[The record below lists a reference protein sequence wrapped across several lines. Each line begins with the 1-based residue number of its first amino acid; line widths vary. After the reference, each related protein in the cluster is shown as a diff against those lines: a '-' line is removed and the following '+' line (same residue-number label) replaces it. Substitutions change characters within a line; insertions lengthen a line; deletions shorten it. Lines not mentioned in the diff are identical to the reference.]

1 MLNIIQRSG
10 LLISKKDQYKEYY
23 IKIKEFL
30 ERRTTAYDKS
40 NFIINKFY
48 IESDKYLLI
57 PRYFPIQQ
65 FTFHYKV
72 VNHQHEGAPIE
83 ISHNITPRGDAQ
95 KKAIRYLMKNNNG
108 ILQLSPGVGK
118 TVISIYMIAERKK
131 KTMVLVHRDSL
142 AKQWEKRFLEFTDL
156 KIDDIARLTSVTFE
170 DDLKKPII
178 IATVQTFR
186 SLVKRKSEEFLTH
199 LDNANVGVL
208 VADEVH
214 TSIGAPKLSECS
226 IHIPARYTYGLSAT
240 PDRYDGNGDIIRFH
254 LGDIFS
260 DDDLEGT
267 MDGKVTVI
275 LLDYQIDTPRSYRYV
290 RWGGEF
296 QRSRYLNMIKK
307 SKPFR
312 VAMRGLLG
320 RLKKD
325 RHLICVAERIK
336 LIDELYKETKHESK
350 GLFCGAGPK
359 LEQLDFKV
367 TFATPGKV
375 RDGVDAPWKDC
386 VVMTSPIRNIEQLIG
401 RILRGEI
408 EGKKTPII
416 IDMVDYGC
424 PDISRTFYSRQ
435 KYYDKKEWPIQ
446 YLFFKDGKLN
456 SIDREVAMEIMEGK

>member
-48 IESDKYLLI
+48 IESEKYLLI

-65 FTFHYKV
+65 YTFHYKI

-83 ISHNITPRGDAQ
+83 ISHNITPRSDAQ
-95 KKAIRYLMKNNNG
+95 KKAIKYLLKYPNG
-108 ILQLSPGVGK
+108 ILKLSPGVGK
-118 TVISIYMIAERKK
+118 TVISIYMIAERKR
-131 KTMVLVHRDSL
+131 KTMILVHRDPL
-142 AKQWEKRFLEFTDL
+142 AKQWEQRLLQFTDL
-156 KIDDIARLTSVTFE
+156 KIDDIARLTSNTFE

-178 IATVQTFR
+178 IAMVQTFR
-186 SLVKRKSEEFLTH
+186 SLLKRKPEEFLTH
-199 LDNANVGVL
+199 LNNADVGVL

-214 TSIGAPKLSECS
+214 TSIGAPRLSECS
-226 IHIPARYTYGLSAT
+226 IHIPAKYTYGLSAT

-267 MDGKVTVI
+267 MGGKVTVI
-275 LLDYQIDTPRSYRYV
+275 LLDYQIDTPRSYKYV

-296 QRSRYLNMIKK
+296 QRARYLNMMKK

-312 VAMRGLLG
+312 DALRGLLG
-320 RLKKD
+320 SLKKD

-336 LIDELYKETKHESK
+336 LIDELFKETKHESK

-375 RDGVDAPWKDC
+375 RDGIDAPWKDS
-386 VVMTSPIRNIEQLIG
+386 VIMTSPIRNIEQLVG
-401 RILRGEI
+401 RILREV
-408 EGKKTPII
+408 EGKKEPII

-424 PDISRTFYSRQ
+424 PDISRTFYPRQ
-435 KYYDKKEWPIQ
+435 KFYDKKAWPIQ
-446 YLFFKDGKLN
+446 YLFFKNGKLN
-456 SIDREVAMEIMEGK
+456 PIDREVAMEILEGK

>member
-1 MLNIIQRSG
+1 MLKIFQRSG
-10 LLISKKDQYKEYY
+10 MLISKEHQYKEFY

-40 NFIINKFY
+40 NFIINTFY
-48 IESDKYLLI
+48 VESEKYLLI

-65 FTFHYKV
+65 YTFHYKIE
-72 VNHQHEGAPIE
+72 NHQHEGAPIK
-83 ISHNITPRGDAQ
+83 INHSIVPRSDSQ
-95 KKAIRYLMKNNNG
+95 KKAMKYMLKNHNG

-118 TVISIYMIAERKK
+118 TVISIYMIAERKLK
-131 KTMVLVHRDSL
+131 SIILVHRESL
-142 AKQWEKRFLEFTDL
+142 AKQWEERFLEFTDL
-156 KIDDIARLTSVTFE
+156 KIDDIGRLRSATFE
-170 DDLKKPII
+170 KDLKKPII

-186 SLVKRKSEEFLTH
+186 SLVKRKPEEFLTH
-199 LDNANVGVL
+199 LNNANIGVM

-254 LGDIFS
+254 LGDVFS

-267 MDGKVTVI
+267 MNGKVTVI
-275 LLDYQIDTPRSYRYV
+275 LLDYEIDTPRSFRYV

-312 VAMRGLLG
+312 VAMRGLMS

-336 LIDELYKETKHESK
+336 LIDELFKETKHDSK
-350 GLFCGAGPK
+350 GLFCGGGPK
-359 LEQLDFKV
+359 LEQLDFKI

-386 VVMTSPIRNIEQLIG
+386 VIMTSPIRNIEQLVG
-401 RILRGEI
+401 RILRGV

-416 IDMVDYGC
+416 LDMVDYGC
-424 PDISRTFYSRQ
+424 QDISRTFYPRQ
-435 KYYDKKEWPIQ
+435 KFYNKKGWPIQ
-446 YLFFKDGKLN
+446 YLFFKDNKLN
-456 SIDREVAMEIMEGK
+456 PIDREMAMEILEGK